1 MSNVKDSKLVRFF
14 YSRLPGA
21 FSAYHFLWSW
31 IGAPWHGRPS
41 ENLFVIGITG
51 TKGKTTTLELLN
63 AILET
68 GGKRTALLGSYRVKV
83 GEESGKNALGNSMPG
98 RGYIQKFLARA
109 VAEGCNYALVEVT
122 SQGVVAHRHRFINWN
137 IGAIT
142 NLAPEHIE
150 SHGSFENYRA
160 AKLSFLRY
168 VLKKG
173 GRIFLNR
180 DDKYFEF
187 FKDALPGERTM
198 TYGKD
203 DEWIKQYLP
212 KLSPMRSLQG
222 GPVKKF
228 LMSDFNEENVAL
240 AVAVAREIGIP
251 GKMIAEAI
259 MHFEGVPG
267 RMEFVQSG
275 ELTAVVDYA
284 HTPDSLEAAYR
295 AVKPQPTPHYPEPRL
310 ICILGSV
317 GATGDQRTSRDTW
330 KRPEMGKIAAHYCDK
345 VFLAN
350 EDPYEEDP
358 MQILNEIEAGILEVP
373 FPRPDVIKI
382 PDRHEA
388 IWQAV
393 ADMKAGDVVIGTGK
407 GSEDWMHIA
416 DGKKIP
422 WNERKEFEEAFASFR
437 HSREGGN
444 PSGKIET
451 PIIK

>member
-1 MSNVKDSKLVRFF
+1 MASLKDSKLARFF
-14 YSRLPGA
+14 HDLPGA

-31 IGAPWHGRPS
+31 HGARWHGHPS
-41 ENLFVIGITG
+41 RKLFVIGITG

-63 AILET
+63 AILEAA
-68 GGKRTALLGSYRVKV
+68 GKRTAILGSYRVKV
-83 GEESGKNALGNSMPG
+83 GEESSKNKLGNSMPG

-109 VAEGCNYALVEVT
+109 VAAECNYALVEVT
-122 SQGVVAHRHRFINWN
+122 SQGVVAHRHRFVNWN

-150 SHGSFENYRA
+150 SHGSFENYRD

-173 GRIFLNR
+173 GTVFLNR
-180 DDKYFEF
+180 NDKHFEF
-187 FKDALPGERTM
+187 FKNALPGDRTM

-212 KLSPMRSLQG
+212 KLSPMRSFQDE
-222 GPVKKF
+222 PTKKF

-240 AVAVAREIGIP
+240 AVAVAREIGIS

-259 MHFEGVPG
+259 MSFEGVPG
-267 RMEFVQSG
+267 RMEFVRRG

-295 AVKPQPTPHYPEPRL
+295 AVKPKATPNYPAPRL
-310 ICILGSV
+310 VCILGSV
-317 GATGDQRTSRDTW
+317 GATGDQRTGRDTW

-345 VFLAN
+345 IFLAN
-350 EDPYEEDP
+350 EDPYNEDS
-358 MQILNEIEAGILEVP
+358 MHILNDIEAGVLAMP
-373 FPRPDVIKI
+373 HPRPDIIKI
-382 PDRHEA
+382 TDRREA
-388 IWQAV
+388 IRQAICE
-393 ADMKAGDVVIGTGK
+393 MKAGDVVIGTGK
-407 GSEDWMHIA
+407 GSEDWIHIA

-422 WNERKEFEEAFASFR
+422 WNERQEFEDALKEKKNSF
-437 HSREGGN
+437 
-444 PSGKIET
+444 PSS
-451 PIIK
+451 